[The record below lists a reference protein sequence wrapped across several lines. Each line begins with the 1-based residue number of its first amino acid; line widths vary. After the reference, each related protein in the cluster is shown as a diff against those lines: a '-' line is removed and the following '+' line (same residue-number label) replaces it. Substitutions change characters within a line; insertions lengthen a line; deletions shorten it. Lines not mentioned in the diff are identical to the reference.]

1 MFKFFFEYASSD
13 VKVALLCEAD
23 GGNLYQDMLVWGDG
37 GSMVS
42 ISDSKSEHATCK
54 GLLWIFGGMADS
66 HLYVCASDVRVG
78 ACFDHLE
85 VQGGLNKLVMLKYL
99 P

>member
-23 GGNLYQDMLVWGDG
+23 GGNLYYYNLVRGDG

-54 GLLWIFGGMADS
+54 GLFWIFGGMADS
-66 HLYVCASDVRVG
+66 HLYVCASDVCVG
-78 ACFDHLE
+78 ACFDHLLDSK
-85 VQGGLNKLVMLKYL
+85 GINMFIFLY
-99 P
+99 